1 MNYIYIHTHMF
12 VYESQSNNPN
22 LTNFG
27 RGEIS
32 AQISES
38 IIKITPSRTMLY
50 AFFMTTIREL
60 RMHE

>member
-1 MNYIYIHTHMF
+1 MF